1 MGSNLF
7 LKYGDMFSVWH
18 TLWGKTPNILT
29 WVAASVQTLKSV
41 NLDQSGLK

>member
-1 MGSNLF
+1 MGCSLIF
-7 LKYGDMFSVWH
+7 KCGDMFSVPS
-18 TLWGKTPNILT
+18 TLWVKTPNILT